1 MTILIDRRNTGEE
14 VELTELYTIPS
25 SAPYYIRLTE
35 VPLRYINTIT
45 AGVDT
50 LKEQNGG
57 TPLSRRFVVD
67 YNNGRVDFNV
77 TEAGKLITLIYLGR
91 GSTIW
96 AEDINE
102 TIEARGNFDSLDERL
117 DSIMDDYGNL
127 KGEFI
132 VDIQESEVEVA
143 QNPHAIN
150 FSDGFNVSVDVNPSG
165 IATITPDE
173 SEIDHNLLLNTHDL
187 TTDIDHNSITNTHN
201 LTTDINH
208 NSLTNYDSDKH
219 IDHTLVSVLPSGILS
234 GGGTINNNITISLV
248 ESDIDHN
255 NITNTHNLTTDIDHT
270 TITNIGSNSHLD
282 IDSHIDDTTIHYP
295 SGTID
300 HNSITNTHNLTTD
313 IDHNSITNT
322 HNLTTDIDHTTIQNI
337 GTNSHTV
344 IDSHIDDTT
353 IHYPSG
359 VIDHGALAD
368 LNADDH
374 IQYHNDARGDDRYY
388 TESESD
394 SLLGGRTLDDT
405 IIPAS
410 GQAYVWNDSK
420 WIPNTISGGS
430 KPYIFL
436 NPGAATLPNDEFPV
450 LEKVS
455 GTNHVFWVAK
465 FDCDGT
471 NVKQDMYFSTMMPAG
486 YGGGTLRITIYSR
499 IEDSTPENSA
509 TIKVRV
515 IGKAHDE
522 VWDDGTGGEE
532 VSITINPTATLW
544 DLLID
549 YEDLSTTKPSAG
561 EGLLIRVEHD
571 LNQGSMTTGK
581 DLQIIGIKIEEI

>member
-117 DSIMDDYGNL
+117 DSIMDDYGNF
-127 KGEFI
+127 KGGFTG
-132 VDIQESEVEVA
+132 DIQESGVEVA

-201 LTTDINH
+201 LTTDI
-208 NSLTNYDSDKH
+208 
-219 IDHTLVSVLPSGILS
+219 
-234 GGGTINNNITISLV
+234 
-248 ESDIDHN
+248 
-255 NITNTHNLTTDIDHT
+255 
-270 TITNIGSNSHLD
+270 
-282 IDSHIDDTTIHYP
+282 
-295 SGTID
+295 
-300 HNSITNTHNLTTD
+300 
-313 IDHNSITNT
+313 DHNSITNT

-337 GTNSHTV
+337 GTNSHLD

-571 LNQGSMTTGK
+571 LNQGTMASGK